1 MTGDGRSFNRSTPV
15 NTRTVP
21 VSAPRIGC
29 TRVYSTSISRFGTWL
44 TMCPALVKEQ
54 GYQSIATDVD
64 LDFDIKTWYLFHA
77 AYVGDDSICM
87 PEI

>member
-1 MTGDGRSFNRSTPV
+1 
-15 NTRTVP
+15 
-21 VSAPRIGC
+21 
-29 TRVYSTSISRFGTWL
+29 
-44 TMCPALVKEQ
+44 MCPALVKEQ

-64 LDFDIKTWYLFHA
+64 LDFDIKSWYLFHA